1 MMQIENVDPSVIK
14 IFDRQVNE
22 EDYKTI
28 SDYLAE
34 FRGYIS
40 ILPKNLLKIRFILI
54 HTMI

>member
-1 MMQIENVDPSVIK
+1 MQIENVDPSVIK